1 MGAGAIRTKF
11 RVERLVVA
19 AVEVAVLPQSLPM
32 QLSLA
37 LGMAPFV
44 AKVALADGLP
54 LAAATAA
61 LRLLITRLLLPA
73 GVGVERITSPPTR
86 LALKAQMAVVVL
98 VNMVEIPDRVVLEP
112 RITAVTETLV
122 ALVAVAVRTVTAVT
136 AKWAQM
142 IVGALAVEAATVRT
156 TRLPSNVSALVVLAL
171 ESDVVESAVRLTA
184 GQAGIHSKA
193 NPRAVAV
200 RRLRVYSGVP
210 VAVVA
215 AHTIRA

>member
-1 MGAGAIRTKF
+1 
-11 RVERLVVA
+11 
-19 AVEVAVLPQSLPM
+19 
-32 QLSLA
+32 
-37 LGMAPFV
+37 
-44 AKVALADGLP
+44 
-54 LAAATAA
+54 
-61 LRLLITRLLLPA
+61 
-73 GVGVERITSPPTR
+73 
-86 LALKAQMAVVVL
+86 
-98 VNMVEIPDRVVLEP
+98 VVLEP

-193 NPRAVAV
+193 SPLAVAV
-200 RRLRVYSGVP
+200 RLLRGYSGVP